1 MYAGYVDDRLLF
13 SAGMAGYEISAGTIH
28 KEIGKC
34 DSATIKLPP
43 SNLMRDTPVKRA
55 SIIKICK
62 DGVTVFKGCVA
73 DTSMD
78 FAGNKTYNI
87 DGAMMWMKDICKP
100 PFTMTEDTML
110 YYATAIIT
118 QYNDVCRA
126 TKQIKLGT
134 VDDTLPTLAV
144 EQTEYKPM
152 LSLLQDAAQA
162 IGGTLCIRYDG
173 DDIFLDVIKAYDHR
187 CAQQI
192 EISKNLLDLTDQV
205 DSADLITRV
214 YPLGKDG
221 LTIASVNNNSTCL
234 INADAEGLYG
244 RIDGTLRVDTDD
256 ADALKAQAAAYLA
269 QYCGLSHGIRVTAAD
284 LSAVDFK
291 LESYHVG
298 DSVRVVSPPHGID
311 TIMQVTSMDTSLV
324 SEKDTM
330 VLGWSNRTLTGAV
343 ASGGSGSSSGTTT
356 SGGGGT
362 IDVDSALSLDSTNPV
377 QNKIVTA
384 ALASKAG
391 KDVATQY
398 INGLMSKDDKA
409 KLDGI
414 EAGANKTTVDA
425 ALDAGSTNPVQNKI
439 VTAELDKKAG
449 KDVATADADGL
460 MSAAD
465 KVKLDGIEDGANK
478 TIVDDAMSDTS
489 TNPVQNK
496 VIKQYVDEKGV
507 NYFDTYVE
515 KPTKEQL
522 TAYADYYTCKCKAT
536 HTYAEIAAA
545 LAKDMVPRVLLVD
558 VIGSAGANRIVC
570 PLNEYYNGADGSYD
584 FDAPNIAGMYG
595 YGTGIVSISEDG
607 ADYTCS
613 AGELPPATG
622 NGKCLVVDD
631 GRYRCGTPATATQ
644 STPGYMS
651 AADKAK
657 LDGVEAGANKTIV
670 DAALDAGSANPV
682 QNKAVKAALDG
693 KAGTAVATTSANG
706 LMSAADKDKLDGVEA
721 GATKT
726 TVDAVL
732 DAASENPVQ
741 NKAVKAALDG
751 KLSTRGGEISGY
763 LSVGLTVSAEGS
775 VSTGKTSTDTGIHF
789 EKAGSDVGRISHGS
803 DPMTGVAPIARLKVA
818 SPTEDDDAATKGYVD
833 GSAVRYDAAQELEFA
848 QKGQARQNI
857 DAAGVDSPQFQGFLT
872 LSPANETLGHGVGLS
887 PTGSGHNYTLDIS
900 DVDEGNPT
908 LLTGVKTPTDAN
920 TNAATTVE
928 YVKNK
933 IAEVAASGGVDVDN
947 ALSATSTN
955 PVQNKVVTAALTG
968 KAGTAVATTSANG
981 LMSAADKTKLDGVEA
996 GATRTTVDAAL
1007 DAASENPVQN
1017 KAVLSALDGK
1027 MDKSG
1032 GTFTGN
1038 VYGKYFCGTWLQST
1052 AAGDLGRTPGKIAV
1066 LDDSGWVYYRTPA
1079 ELLADIGA
1087 MSGGDYYTKAETD
1100 AAIAVRASTS
1110 AYGTTKLSN
1119 STTSSSKT
1127 LAATPYAVKT
1137 ALAQAKAYVDSAI
1150 AVAINSAY

>member
-1 MYAGYVDDRLLF
+1 MDDQSTYVGPT
-13 SAGMAGYEISAGTIH
+13 AAA
-28 KEIGKC
+28 
-34 DSATIKLPP
+34 KLAALAKAAAK
-43 SNLMRDTPVKRA
+43 N
-55 SIIKICK
+55 
-62 DGVTVFKGCVA
+62 
-73 DTSMD
+73 
-78 FAGNKTYNI
+78 
-87 DGAMMWMKDICKP
+87 
-100 PFTMTEDTML
+100 
-110 YYATAIIT
+110 AI
-118 QYNDVCRA
+118 
-126 TKQIKLGT
+126 T
-134 VDDTLPTLAV
+134 VDDQLYS
-144 EQTEYKPM
+144 Q
-152 LSLLQDAAQA
+152 
-162 IGGTLCIRYDG
+162 
-173 DDIFLDVIKAYDHR
+173 
-187 CAQQI
+187 
-192 EISKNLLDLTDQV
+192 
-205 DSADLITRV
+205 
-214 YPLGKDG
+214 
-221 LTIASVNNNSTCL
+221 ST
-234 INADAEGLYG
+234 
-244 RIDGTLRVDTDD
+244 
-256 ADALKAQAAAYLA
+256 
-269 QYCGLSHGIRVTAAD
+269 H
-284 LSAVDFK
+284 
-291 LESYHVG
+291 
-298 DSVRVVSPPHGID
+298 
-311 TIMQVTSMDTSLV
+311 
-324 SEKDTM
+324 
-330 VLGWSNRTLTGAV
+330 
-343 ASGGSGSSSGTTT
+343 
-356 SGGGGT
+356 
-362 IDVDSALSLDSTNPV
+362 PV
-377 QNKIVTA
+377 QNKVVTA
-384 ALASKAG
+384 ALGEKAG

-515 KPTKEQL
+515 KPTKGQL

-657 LDGVEAGANKTIV
+657 LDGVEAGANKTTV
-670 DAALDAGSANPV
+670 DAA
-682 QNKAVKAALDG
+682 
-693 KAGTAVATTSANG
+693 
-706 LMSAADKDKLDGVEA
+706 
-721 GATKT
+721 
-726 TVDAVL
+726 L

-1052 AAGDLGRTPGKIAV
+1052 AASDLGRTPGKIAV
-1066 LDDSGWVYYRTPA
+1066 LDGSGWVYYRTPA

>member
-1 MYAGYVDDRLLF
+1 MADNNKAVGPLATAKLVALIKAVTAKKYDKTGGKIDGNAEITGGLKVGMSSEFSSSIKAGSEISSDMLLLAPIVELRDPAKEESISFGVSGENAAKVTSPVPGGGTQYARLAVGTPTGDNDATTKAYVDGRTHD
-13 SAGMAGYEISAGTIH
+13 YYDVTVISA
-28 KEIGKC
+28 
-34 DSATIKLPP
+34 A
-43 SNLMRDTPVKRA
+43 
-55 SIIKICK
+55 
-62 DGVTVFKGCVA
+62 
-73 DTSMD
+73 
-78 FAGNKTYNI
+78 
-87 DGAMMWMKDICKP
+87 
-100 PFTMTEDTML
+100 
-110 YYATAIIT
+110 
-118 QYNDVCRA
+118 
-126 TKQIKLGT
+126 
-134 VDDTLPTLAV
+134 
-144 EQTEYKPM
+144 
-152 LSLLQDAAQA
+152 DAAQT
-162 IGGTLCIRYDG
+162 IDGGI
-173 DDIFLDVIKAYDHR
+173 
-187 CAQQI
+187 
-192 EISKNLLDLTDQV
+192 ISV
-205 DSADLITRV
+205 RGSADKTVSEI
-214 YPLGKDG
+214 
-221 LTIASVNNNSTCL
+221 
-234 INADAEGLYG
+234 
-244 RIDGTLRVDTDD
+244 
-256 ADALKAQAAAYLA
+256 AAAY
-269 QYCGLSHGIRVTAAD
+269 AAGAIVRCIYGGNIMPLVRAED
-284 LSAVDFK
+284 G
-291 LESYHVG
+291 SYSFAGTGANYGVARDG
-298 DSVRVVSPPHGID
+298 NITV
-311 TIMQVTSMDTSLV
+311 TIMS
-324 SEKDTM
+324 
-330 VLGWSNRTLTGAV
+330 
-343 ASGGSGSSSGTTT
+343 TT
-356 SGGGGT
+356 SNGDTTLITSAAGELP
-362 IDVDSALSLDSTNPV
+362 IPDSDVSQNGCALVVRDGQWMYSEDKLIP
-377 QNKIVTA
+377 
-384 ALASKAG
+384 
-391 KDVATQY
+391 ATPTS
-398 INGLMSKDDKA
+398 NGLMSAADKA
-409 KLDGI
+409 KLDSMDSVCYDIYAKIGAADVRDSVYKYGCTVSRTFAEI
-414 EAGANKTTVDA
+414 NAAVYAGKTPRVLLVNNIDNPGDTRIICPLSEYDTSRSEGGYYFDAPGLVGVSGSGRIYIDENGAMYTCSAGELPAVDA
-425 ALDAGSTNPVQNKI
+425 NQNGKYLMIDGGRWTYRRPDA
-439 VTAELDKKAG
+439 
-449 KDVATADADGL
+449 ATATAPGF

-465 KVKLDGIEDGANK
+465 KVKLDGIEKGANK
-478 TIVDDAMSDTS
+478 TV
-489 TNPVQNK
+489 
-496 VIKQYVDEKGV
+496 
-507 NYFDTYVE
+507 
-515 KPTKEQL
+515 
-522 TAYADYYTCKCKAT
+522 
-536 HTYAEIAAA
+536 
-545 LAKDMVPRVLLVD
+545 
-558 VIGSAGANRIVC
+558 
-570 PLNEYYNGADGSYD
+570 
-584 FDAPNIAGMYG
+584 
-595 YGTGIVSISEDG
+595 
-607 ADYTCS
+607 
-613 AGELPPATG
+613 
-622 NGKCLVVDD
+622 
-631 GRYRCGTPATATQ
+631 
-644 STPGYMS
+644 
-651 AADKAK
+651 
-657 LDGVEAGANKTIV
+657 V

-706 LMSAADKDKLDGVEA
+706 LMSAADKAKLDGVEA
-721 GATKT
+721 GANKT
-726 TVDAVL
+726 TVDAAL

-900 DVDEGNPT
+900 DVDEGNQT

-1052 AAGDLGRTPGKIAV
+1052 AASDLGRTPGKIAV